1 MKPWHWILVGIAV
14 AAALIGS
21 GFVLGRNHIKCPD
34 RQAEIDSLST
44 EYAILQSI
52 ANDAEKDRQAAQWII
67 DSIEANTI
75 PAKTQVHATSRILY
89 RASLDS
95 ILGVFRANNV
105 E

>member
-1 MKPWHWILVGIAV
+1 MKPWHWILIGIAV

-21 GFVLGRNHIKCPD
+21 GFVLGRNHTKCPD

-75 PAKTQVHATSRILY
+75 PAKTQVHAKSRALY
-89 RASLDS
+89 RAPLDS